1 MKVITAT
8 DRKQQKQLLRSRK
21 ELYSAQHTFVDN
33 NYYMLREI
41 FSGKLSFTRGMAVYP
56 LIVTDKGNVLC
67 SGVAAY
73 TEELPEYIQLCFFE
87 SLPVCG
93 QAVELLM
100 SEVEKL
106 GRKHGCK
113 KVVVG
118 LSGHVNYG
126 LGLLDSHFD
135 EKNSF
140 SSPGNPEYYNDYF
153 RSFGCEEVKLNSYFT
168 ASLDDRLKRFG
179 RLIAKLERSYE
190 FRTFDRKRFDEYSRI
205 YTDLNNACFS
215 DHRYYYGRRYEDDR
229 EMLKTLFLFM
239 KEDSLIFAF
248 RDGKPVGFIMWYP
261 DYNELAGAG
270 EIFGTKHFF
279 RNLFR
284 GRSIRTAK
292 VMEYGVIEEYRSS
305 GLPIALI
312 SRVFDTLKK
321 YGCDRVETSWI
332 LDENEDS
339 NSFCKA
345 LCDTPY
351 KRYVVYEKEIDK

>member
-1 MKVITAT
+1 MKLVTASG
-8 DRKQQKQLLRSRK
+8 RKQQKQLLRFRK
-21 ELYSAQHTFVDN
+21 ELYSGQRIFVDN
-33 NYYMLREI
+33 NYYMLEEI
-41 FSGKLSFTRGMAVYP
+41 FSGKLSFTRNMAVYP
-56 LIVTDKGNVLC
+56 LTVTENDSVLC
-67 SGVAAY
+67 CGVAAY
-73 TEELPEYIQLCFFE
+73 TDELPDYMQLCFFE
-87 SLPVCG
+87 ALPE
-93 QAVELLM
+93 QDEAVNMLM
-100 SEVEKL
+100 SEAEKL

-140 SSPGNPEYYNDYF
+140 SSAGNPKYYNDYF
-153 RSFGCEEVKLNSYFT
+153 RSLGCEEVKLNSYFT

-179 RLIAKLERSYE
+179 RIIAKLERAYE
-190 FRTFDRKRFDEYSRI
+190 FRTFDKKRFDEYSRI
-205 YTDLNNACFS
+205 YTDLNNACFEG
-215 DHRYYYGRRYEDDR
+215 HRYYYRRKYADDR

-261 DYNELAGAG
+261 DYNELAEAG

-279 RNLFR
+279 RNLVR
-284 GRSIRTAK
+284 GKKIRTAK
-292 VMEYGVIEEYRSS
+292 VMEYGVAEEYRSS
-305 GLPIALI
+305 GLPLALI
-312 SRVFDTLKK
+312 SRVFDTLKN

-351 KRYVVYEKEIDK
+351 KSYVVYEKDIDK